1 MIFFIF
7 LPKRIQIIQ
16 QMNQIVR
23 DNFSKIHFSALFIPL
38 IVIISVI
45 LFLYGNNALN
55 ATSYV
60 EIQKDTFYFLN
71 GKLSQLPDLQYN
83 FTQIGDA
90 LIFLSI
96 LSIFFLKTPKM
107 WEALLTASLF
117 SLIFAG
123 SLKGIID
130 IPRPTEVLDNQLFT
144 IIGKEHVGY
153 SSVPSGHSM
162 TTFATLFVLALAF
175 TPKSLI
181 TRVLYILGT
190 IVVGLILAFSRVGV
204 GAHYPLDVIL
214 GSAIGCI
221 SALLGIIISRKY
233 PIWNWIKS
241 PKFYPIFIAIF
252 SGCAFFIILRI
263 LERNAIV
270 YYISLVSLTISL
282 FLITKAYVTYLK
294 K

>member
-1 MIFFIF
+1 
-7 LPKRIQIIQ
+7 
-16 QMNQIVR
+16 MNQIVR
-23 DNFSKIHFSALFIPL
+23 DNFSKIRFSALFFPL
-38 IVIISVI
+38 MVIVSVVI
-45 LFLYGNNALN
+45 FLYGNNALN

-71 GKLSQLPDLQYN
+71 KKLSQLPDLQYN

-96 LSIFFLKTPKM
+96 LSILFLKASKM

-117 SLIFAG
+117 SLIFSG
-123 SLKGIID
+123 VLKEIID
-130 IPRPTEVLDNQLFT
+130 VPRPAVVLDNQLFT
-144 IIGKEHVGY
+144 IIGEKAIGY

-162 TTFATLFVLALAF
+162 TIFATLLVLALAF
-175 TPKSLI
+175 IPKSLI
-181 TRVLYILGT
+181 NRVLYIFGV
-190 IVVGLILAFSRVGV
+190 IVLGLILAFSRVGV

-221 SALLGIIISRKY
+221 SALLGIFISRKY
-233 PIWNWIKS
+233 PIWNWVNS
-241 PKFYPIFIAIF
+241 PKFHPIFIAIF
-252 SGCAFFIILRI
+252 LGCTFFIILRI
-263 LERNAIV
+263 LEENTIV
-270 YYISLVSLTISL
+270 YYFSLLSLIVSL